1 MLQSKTLK
9 VNLFNTREREKRS
22 YNQRII
28 ETENGSF
35 TPLVF
40 ACTSGMSREGGKF
53 YSRLPDLLAIKKNLN
68 KSTVMGWL
76 RAKLSFKLLRSVNI
90 CIRGSRA
97 RNVRKLKKIYADD
110 LDDTEYVYVISI
122 NKE

>member
-1 MLQSKTLK
+1 MFVTHKK
-9 VNLFNTREREKRS
+9 EKKRS

-28 ETENGSF
+28 DTENGSF
-35 TPLVF
+35 TPFVF
-40 ACTSGMSREGGKF
+40 VCTDGMWRECGKL
-53 YSRLPDLLAIKKNLN
+53 YCRLANLLAIKKNLN

-110 LDDTEYVYVISI
+110 LNDTE
-122 NKE
+122 